1 MIKNCLKEINFSFM
15 IRKSGLTKKGNMPT
29 FTRARIKR
37 VPFGII
43 AETKYNYR

>member
-1 MIKNCLKEINFSFM
+1 MIKNCLKEIKFSFM
-15 IRKSGLTKKGNMPT
+15 IRKSGLTKKGNLPT

-43 AETKYNYR
+43 TETKHNY

>member
-1 MIKNCLKEINFSFM
+1 MIKNCLKEIKFSFK
-15 IRKSGLTKKGNMPT
+15 IHKTVLTKKGNMQT

-43 AETKYNYR
+43 AKTKHNY

>member
-1 MIKNCLKEINFSFM
+1 MIKNYLKEIKFSFM
-15 IRKSGLTKKGNMPT
+15 IRKSGLTKKGNLPT

-43 AETKYNYR
+43 TETKHDY